1 MDTFI
6 GLLPIILFLVPAA
19 LIIGIIV
26 VVSSKNLKPK
36 NDLDRRIQ
44 QLKEVNRNL
53 KIRNSKHTFY

>member
-1 MDTFI
+1 MDTLI

-26 VVSSKNLKPK
+26 VVSSKNSKPK
-36 NDLDRRIQ
+36 NDLERRIQ

-53 KIRNSKHTFY
+53 KSRNRKHMFY

>member
-1 MDTFI
+1 MNTLI
-6 GLLPIILFLVPAA
+6 ELLPTILFLVPAA

-26 VVSSKNLKPK
+26 VVFSKNSKPK
-36 NDLDRRIQ
+36 NDLERRIQ